1 MGYYYHSQNAQDS
14 KDVLEAQ
21 QRIEGG
27 EDPDVVKASYDSRL
41 SGRIALAV
49 APPKTYYSNKN
60 PVEIDGKLYQRGAPE
75 VKAYLEK
82 EQAKLEK
89 DVAARGIIVKSD
101 AKETGG
107 IYLDGQQVGTATY
120 KTVYTPV
127 TTTTKTQETINQPI
141 VNNQFTPNG
150 RIDVGTK
157 PAQTWDQ
164 KALKGLK
171 SFSSG
176 YSKYDPLALRGVAAG
191 VISIPIG
198 IAGAITH
205 PVRTVKSLYE
215 VSVWTKQASN
225 PAEATFQIGEGIK
238 QDLLTRPTYVFGQ
251 GLGIYVAGKI
261 IGKASQQI
269 VPKGKITAVQGQKIA
284 AVTGE
289 KGQKVIVQAKFNVNV
304 GKKTFKVDSVGKE
317 YAININNKVQ
327 STSAG
332 FKFQSGITKA
342 LQTNKGIRVLGKDT
356 VASVTQYKH
365 VTILKEK
372 GTSLIT
378 PKKVSYSYGQKVTK
392 TDLIIQDQGL
402 NTYSTIG
409 IQTGSKAKILPFSKL
424 GKAFKKTNADKT
436 KFDTL
441 EVGRIKEVAKVDDIT
456 YSQALLKE
464 VKGAPAV
471 KILSKY
477 KNKPI
482 KPIAPPPKALT
493 VFKKTSGI
501 AGTTSQQATITG
513 GVSETIGA
521 LRTGAIKT
529 AAAVYKQQAK
539 PIPYTIQTTAVL
551 TATRLKLSPKITTR
565 TKTETSTKTNIKTST
580 KTETAIKTTTE
591 LDSIQLTKVG
601 LGLEQKQ
608 QLAQRQAVDLKQN
621 LATITIQTPIT
632 RGTPILNTGTPPPAA
647 PLFKLPEQNF
657 YKKRNTAISSFN
669 QKKAFSPTARSI
681 ALNIRGKTS
690 KAAIKTGL
698 GDRFI
703 PIQPKKK
710 YRGFF

>member
-27 EDPDVVKASYDSRL
+27 EDPNIVKASYSSRL
-41 SGRIALAV
+41 SGRINLAV
-49 APPKTYYSNKN
+49 APPKTYYSNES
-60 PVEIDGKLYQRGAPE
+60 PVEIDGVVYQRGAPE

-157 PAQTWDQ
+157 PAKTWDQ
-164 KALKGLK
+164 KAIGGLK

-198 IAGAITH
+198 IAGAVTH
-205 PVRTVKSLYE
+205 PVRTVKSLWYIA
-215 VSVWTKQASN
+215 KN
-225 PAEATFQIGEGIK
+225 PVEATFQIGEGIK
-238 QDLLTRPTYVFGQ
+238 QDLLTRPTYVFGE
-251 GLGIYVAGKI
+251 GLGIYGTGKI

-332 FKFQSGITKA
+332 FKFQSGTTKA

-356 VASVTQYKH
+356 VASVT
-365 VTILKEK
+365 
-372 GTSLIT
+372 
-378 PKKVSYSYGQKVTK
+378 
-392 TDLIIQDQGL
+392 
-402 NTYSTIG
+402 
-409 IQTGSKAKILPFSKL
+409 
-424 GKAFKKTNADKT
+424 
-436 KFDTL
+436 
-441 EVGRIKEVAKVDDIT
+441 
-456 YSQALLKE
+456 
-464 VKGAPAV
+464 
-471 KILSKY
+471 
-477 KNKPI
+477 
-482 KPIAPPPKALT
+482 
-493 VFKKTSGI
+493 
-501 AGTTSQQATITG
+501 
-513 GVSETIGA
+513 
-521 LRTGAIKT
+521 
-529 AAAVYKQQAK
+529 
-539 PIPYTIQTTAVL
+539 
-551 TATRLKLSPKITTR
+551 
-565 TKTETSTKTNIKTST
+565 
-580 KTETAIKTTTE
+580 
-591 LDSIQLTKVG
+591 
-601 LGLEQKQ
+601 
-608 QLAQRQAVDLKQN
+608 
-621 LATITIQTPIT
+621 
-632 RGTPILNTGTPPPAA
+632 
-647 PLFKLPEQNF
+647 
-657 YKKRNTAISSFN
+657 
-669 QKKAFSPTARSI
+669 
-681 ALNIRGKTS
+681 
-690 KAAIKTGL
+690 
-698 GDRFI
+698 
-703 PIQPKKK
+703 
-710 YRGFF
+710 